1 MQRPPSGVH
10 SPACAPGRVGVVR
23 CLDVARAARAC
34 AKVWCMCVCVCVRVA
49 APRTAALAMP
59 LGIAGVN
66 YGGAAVG
73 PRKRV
78 TYTIATMTGDLPGAG
93 TSAGGDVC
101 AWEWTLSSAVLPA
114 PRAVRRQP
122 ISLSLFLSL
131 SLSLSFSLSLSL
143 SFSLSRAL
151 SLCMYVRVYT
161 CVCMCVCVCGVFV

>member
-1 MQRPPSGVH
+1 M
-10 SPACAPGRVGVVR
+10 
-23 CLDVARAARAC
+23 
-34 AKVWCMCVCVCVRVA
+34 WCVCVCVCVLVA

-101 AWEWTLSSAVLPA
+101 AWEWIVFCSASC
-114 PRAVRRQP
+114 AV
-122 ISLSLFLSL
+122 S
-131 SLSLSFSLSLSL
+131 
-143 SFSLSRAL
+143 
-151 SLCMYVRVYT
+151 
-161 CVCMCVCVCGVFV
+161 